1 MSEVFTEEELNRLVE
16 AVEKNG
22 YLVGPM
28 GTPPTYNLYKKY
40 EQDVAEGKL
49 RRPPCMIDD
58 GDRFYK
64 IFDHTEEQVEKALAL
79 IGQYA
84 YVFPQN
90 PNEPVEI
97 KINIHAMSDFD
108 IKEFEKKLMEEL
120 KKEDNDDTSM

>member
-1 MSEVFTEEELNRLVE
+1 MGEVFTEEELNRLVE

-28 GTPPTYNLYKKY
+28 GAPPTYNLYKKY

-58 GDRFYK
+58 HDRFYK
-64 IFDHTEEQVEKALAL
+64 IFDHTEEQVEKALE
-79 IGQYA
+79 IIEQYA

-90 PNEPVEI
+90 PNEPVQV
-97 KINIHAMSDFD
+97 KIDTAFMSDFD
-108 IKEFEKKLMEEL
+108 IEKFEKEFTKALEEMKK
-120 KKEDNDDTSM
+120 

>member
-28 GTPPTYNLYKKY
+28 GAPPTYNLYKKY

-64 IFDHTEEQVEKALAL
+64 IFDHTEEQVEKALE
-79 IGQYA
+79 IIEQYA

-90 PNEPVEI
+90 PNEPVQV
-97 KINIHAMSDFD
+97 KINTAFMSDFD
-108 IKEFEKKLMEEL
+108 IEEFEKEFTKALEEM
-120 KKEDNDDTSM
+120 KK

>member
-64 IFDHTEEQVEKALAL
+64 IFDHTEEQVEKALE
-79 IGQYA
+79 IIEQYA

-90 PNEPVEI
+90 PNEPVQV
-97 KINIHAMSDFD
+97 KINTAFMSDFD
-108 IKEFEKKLMEEL
+108 IEEFEKEFTKVLEEM
-120 KKEDNDDTSM
+120 KK

>member
-16 AVEKNG
+16 AVENNG

-28 GTPPTYNLYKKY
+28 GAPPTYNLYKKY
-40 EQDVAEGKL
+40 EQDIAEGKL

-64 IFDHTEEQVEKALAL
+64 IFDHTEEQIEKALE
-79 IGQYA
+79 IIEQYA

-90 PNEPVEI
+90 PNEPVEV
-97 KINIHAMSDFD
+97 KINTAFMSDFD
-108 IKEFEKKLMEEL
+108 IEKFEKEFTKALEEMKK
-120 KKEDNDDTSM
+120 